1 METNYRPVSNLP
13 LLSKLI
19 EKAACDQEVM
29 CVILLDLSA
38 AFDTMDHTLLTR
50 RLRYRYGMDAQVQSW
65 LESYLRDR
73 TQQVSVRNVQSI
85 KAKIK
90 CGVPQGSI
98 LGPILYTLYIAP
110 LGDLYRSHDINF
122 ICYAD
127 DTQAYYSCGL
137 STATIEYS
145 CPSMCLSV
153 CLCVSVWVC
162 LCTR

>member
-1 METNYRPVSNLP
+1 
-13 LLSKLI
+13 
-19 EKAACDQEVM
+19 M
-29 CVILLDLSA
+29 CVILLDLST
-38 AFDTMDHTLLTR
+38 AFDTVDHTLLTHTC
-50 RLRYRYGMDAQVQSW
+50 RLRYRYGMDAQVLSW

-73 TQQVSVRNVQSI
+73 TQQVSVRNVQSS

-110 LGDLYRSHDINF
+110 LGDLCRSHDINF

-137 STATIEYS
+137 
-145 CPSMCLSV
+145 L
-153 CLCVSVWVC
+153 
-162 LCTR
+162 